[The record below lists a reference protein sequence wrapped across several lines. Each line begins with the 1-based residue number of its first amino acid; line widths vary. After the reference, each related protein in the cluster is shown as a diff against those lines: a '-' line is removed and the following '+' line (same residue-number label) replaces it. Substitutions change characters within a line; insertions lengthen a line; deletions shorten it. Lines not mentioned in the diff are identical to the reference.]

1 MGIFHGVNYDIIV
14 CINGNQNN
22 LCILVCLN
30 NTEWMLVGVKCKKV
44 LKKCAGYIT
53 IILLSSNKTKTL
65 YKIQKRK
72 FIDYLNRKKGE
83 KFLYSS
89 KKLFIVHLRC
99 YLCSSA
105 HKNKFVFFFEESI
118 I

>member
-1 MGIFHGVNYDIIV
+1 MKVDEHIVVAAKWGYYCWFTFLAFSSLGIFHGVNYDIIV

-72 FIDYLNRKKGE
+72 FIDY
-83 KFLYSS
+83 
-89 KKLFIVHLRC
+89 
-99 YLCSSA
+99 
-105 HKNKFVFFFEESI
+105 
-118 I
+118 